1 MNVYGRFSMDDIGTE
16 ALKFLK
22 HLIWKA
28 KGLPQVVGVECE
40 VLGLTKYAALSSDFF
55 FFFGTLCK
63 TFFQYLEV

>member
-1 MNVYGRFSMDDIGTE
+1 MNVYGRFSVDDIGTE

-40 VLGLTKYAALSSDFF
+40 VLGLTKYAAHIIIFF
-55 FFFGTLCK
+55 FWNT
-63 TFFQYLEV
+63 V